1 MPYKSKPTVNDA
13 WPLKRRKV
21 RDAEKAA
28 LKELESYVKA
38 WRRAMAGV
46 GGPRPGKREMAL
58 IAKYEELER
67 ARSMPATKRP

>member
-1 MPYKSKPTVNDA
+1 MPYKTRAVNNDA

-38 WRRAMAGV
+38 WRRAMAGA
-46 GGPRPGKREMAL
+46 GGLKPGKREMAL
-58 IAKYEELER
+58 IARYEELER
-67 ARSMPATKRP
+67 AREMPRTKRP